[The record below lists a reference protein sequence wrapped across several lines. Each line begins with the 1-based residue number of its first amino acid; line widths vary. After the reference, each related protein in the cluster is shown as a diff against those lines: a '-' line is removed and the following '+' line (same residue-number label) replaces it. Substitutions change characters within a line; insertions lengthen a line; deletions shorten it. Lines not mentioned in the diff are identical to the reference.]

1 MSFIETP
8 RFPIQVSMGA
18 TGGPEYRT
26 DIVQLNSGWEQRN
39 VNWEQSRN
47 RYQIEFPLI
56 PQNKDA
62 LLTWFRAV
70 KARGHGFRIRDWLDY
85 TTTSALVSVS
95 GTGMM
100 GRLGTAAG
108 GNGLPA
114 YQLTKYYSVTSSL
127 EEYRTIRKPSLVAV
141 YRAGVL
147 QTAGAGAGN
156 YAVDLT
162 TGIVTFVA
170 DATSAATSV
179 TVGTSTTVVL
189 TTNPGTLIVGQK
201 LYLVNFGGSAAG
213 QALVNN
219 LAHTILSVS
228 GTGPFTF
235 LLDTNTLGQTVILG
249 SGAGRRY
256 AQAVDVLSWA
266 GEFDVPVRFDGDY
279 ASLAKESSGFFRGDG
294 FSLIEIRT

>member
-8 RFPIQVSMGA
+8 RFPVEVSMGA
-18 TGGPEYRT
+18 SGGPEYRT

-56 PQNKDA
+56 TANKDA

-85 TTTSALVSVS
+85 TTTSSLVSVS

-100 GRLGTAAG
+100 GRLGTTAG

-114 YQLTKYYSVTSSL
+114 YQLTKYYSITSSL
-127 EEYRTIRKPSLVAV
+127 EEYRTIRKPSLVSV
-141 YRAGVL
+141 YRGGVL
-147 QTAGAGAGN
+147 QTAGGGAGN

-162 TGIVTFVA
+162 TGTVTFVA
-170 DATSAATSV
+170 DVSSSASSIAAGST
-179 TVGTSTTVVL
+179 TTVVL
-189 TTNPGTLIVGQK
+189 AANPGTLTAGQV
-201 LYLVNFGGSAAG
+201 LYLQNFGGSAAG
-213 QALVNN
+213 QLLINN
-219 LAHTILSVS
+219 LGHTIQSVS
-228 GTGPFTF
+228 GAGPFTF
-235 LLDTNTLGQTVILG
+235 ILTTNTLGATLLLG
-249 SGAGRRY
+249 SGVGRHY
-256 AQAVDVLSWA
+256 AQASDTLSWA

-279 ASLAKESSGFFRGDG
+279 ASLAKESSGFFRGQG